1 MLIDLSKVLS
11 EPHRPIHE
19 VVTWDFKDIQS
30 RMGKFPIISKD
41 DVIVDVKWKKQE
53 KRARFL
59 GIMFLIV
66 SVPIFI
72 AMITGNLE

>member
-1 MLIDLSKVLS
+1 MK
-11 EPHRPIHE
+11 EE
-19 VVTWDFKDIQS
+19 N
-30 RMGKFPIISKD
+30 